1 MPALYRDDL
10 SPTEHQTLL
19 PKSEK
24 HVSFSPDLQCYD
36 IENIRSERK
45 KRVIRRLHIFGL
57 LALFLALLG
66 FSQARRVSVLIQ
78 SPTQL

>member
-24 HVSFSPDLQCYD
+24 HVSFSPDLQSYD

-57 LALFLALLG
+57 LVLFLALLG
-66 FSQARRVSVLIQ
+66 FSQARKVSVLIR